1 MEPINRADAAI
12 GWGLIIGL
20 GLVCLYGA
28 PFAIRLIVQR
38 IAAASER
45 QRVEREQIEEE
56 LDELARQEM
65 LWMVTEEHREQASP
79 RC

>member
-1 MEPINRADAAI
+1 MQPINRADAAI

-20 GLVCLYGA
+20 GLLCFYGV

-38 IAAASER
+38 IAAASGR

-56 LDELARQEM
+56 LDELARQE
-65 LWMVTEEHREQASP
+65 LLSMVNEEHREQSSP
-79 RC
+79 SC